1 VSRRAAA
8 WSCLLALALPGC
20 LSAITGDEIPEARI
34 AFYWYD
40 TETQRKRAEAIE
52 AADPALQRPARAG
65 IADVEDM
72 TGYLSELLTG
82 RPGEASGPGSDSA
95 SGLRARYPGRFAFL
109 DPRSEDVEPMER
121 SLTGA
126 IPRAWSPD
134 RKRLMYSQ
142 VVGQFRQLFEY
153 LPATGEIRQLTH
165 GSAVYS
171 DGCYGPDGHL
181 FFARAEVKDGVPYST
196 IVVTEP
202 GGALRA
208 ISSGPG
214 DYGPACA
221 PDGSA
226 VAWVRA
232 QPRGPDLLVTRAPP
246 LHGEERT
253 LGPGRSPAFSPGGEW
268 IVFSAP
274 VQRTKWRL
282 YRIRADGSGRKALG
296 QSSLDQ
302 LQPSFSPDGR
312 LVVYVADDGFHRR
325 IYLRRFD
332 GTGDRVLLRS
342 GGGEYPVW

>member
-1 VSRRAAA
+1 MRRRAA
-8 WSCLLALALPGC
+8 WTCLLALALPGC
-20 LSAITGDEIPEARI
+20 LSAITGDEIPAAPI
-34 AFYWYD
+34 ALYWYD
-40 TETQRKRAEAIE
+40 AETQRKRAEAIE
-52 AADPALQRPARAG
+52 AADPELQRQARAG
-65 IADVEDM
+65 VADVEEM
-72 TGYLSELLTG
+72 TGYLSEVLTG
-82 RPGEASGPGSDSA
+82 EPAGGVEPGSDSA
-95 SGLRARYPGRFAFL
+95 SGLRSRHPGRFAFL
-109 DPRSEDVEPMER
+109 DPRAERVEPLER

-134 RKRLMYSQ
+134 RERLMYSQ

-153 LPATGEIRQLTH
+153 LPATGEIHRLTR
-165 GSAVYS
+165 GPAVFS
-171 DGCYGPDGHL
+171 DGCYGPDGHR
-181 FFARAEVKDGVPYST
+181 FYARAVVKDKAPYST

-202 GGALRA
+202 GGRLRE
-208 ISSGPG
+208 ISAGPG

-226 VAWVRA
+226 IAWVRA

-246 LHGEERT
+246 LDGEERT

-268 IVFSAP
+268 IVYSAP

-282 YRIRADGSGRKALG
+282 YRIRADGTGRKAVG
-296 QSSLDQ
+296 ESSLDE

>member
-1 VSRRAAA
+1 VSRSTAA
-8 WSCLLALALPGC
+8 WLCLLALVLPGC
-20 LSAITGDEIPEARI
+20 VAAITGDEIPETPI

-40 TETQRKRAEAIE
+40 AETQRKRAEEIE
-52 AADPALQRPARAG
+52 AADPALQRQAHAG
-65 IADVEDM
+65 VADIDDM
-72 TGYLSELLTG
+72 TGYLNEVLTG
-82 RPGEASGPGSDSA
+82 APGGGPGLDSA
-95 SGLRARYPGRFAFL
+95 NPAGLRSRHPGRFAFL
-109 DPRSEDVEPMER
+109 DPRDERVEPLER

-134 RKRLMYSQ
+134 RERLMYSQ
-142 VVGQFRQLFEY
+142 VVGKFRQLFEY
-153 LPATGEIRQLTH
+153 LPGTGEIYQLTR
-165 GSAVYS
+165 GPAVYS
-171 DGCYGPDGHL
+171 DGCYGPDGHRFL
-181 FFARAEVKDGVPYST
+181 ARAEVKDGVPIAT

-202 GGALRA
+202 GGRLRQ
-208 ISSGPG
+208 ISAGPA

-226 VAWVRA
+226 VAWTRA
-232 QPRGPDLLVTRAPP
+232 QPRGPARRVTRVPP
-246 LHGEERT
+246 RAGEEHV
-253 LGPGRSPAFSPGGEW
+253 LGPGRSPAFSPDGEW
-268 IVFSAP
+268 IVFSAA

-282 YRIRADGSGRKALG
+282 YRIRADGSGRKAVG
-296 QSSLDQ
+296 QSTLDQ